1 MKNSFFKALAAILA
15 AVAVLSVIC
24 AVTVTG
30 SGFLDLSNIAKVVFS
45 VMAVFFGIFA
55 FLLWKHSK

>member
-1 MKNSFFKALAAILA
+1 MKKSFFKVLAVILA

-30 SGFLDLSNIAKVVFS
+30 SGLLDLSNIAKVVFS